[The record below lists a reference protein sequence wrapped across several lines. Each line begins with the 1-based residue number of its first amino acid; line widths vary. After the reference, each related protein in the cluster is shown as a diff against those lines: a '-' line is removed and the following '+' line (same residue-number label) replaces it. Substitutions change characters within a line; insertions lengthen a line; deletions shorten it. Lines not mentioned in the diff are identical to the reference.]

1 MAALQKSNFGSQK
14 SQNAIMSTTPAHP
27 PTPTNPLII
36 AVANLKGGVAKT
48 TTAVHIAEYLQRLGM
63 TVLIDGD
70 PNRSAIAWAGRNERP
85 DTDVLQVI
93 TEMQV
98 ARYAQK
104 ACCYVFD
111 TKARP
116 EPDDLKAMIETASLI
131 LIPTPP
137 SGDDLRVTA
146 DLAYA
151 LALVGSKIHRVLLTR
166 VPDRGRATALLEA
179 RRFFELE
186 GIPVFKSYIRQYEAY
201 KHAFVQGVPV
211 NQVKNAKAKA
221 AWSDY
226 EMLMKEILSDTTIWG
241 GMQ

>member
-1 MAALQKSNFGSQK
+1 MKTLQPQSRSRGRASE
-14 SQNAIMSTTPAHP
+14 AIHLSSPFR
-27 PTPTNPLII
+27 PTPSNPLII

-48 TTAVHIAEYLQRLGM
+48 TTAVHIAEYLRQLGT
-63 TVLIDGD
+63 TVLVDGD
-70 PNRSAIAWAGRNERP
+70 PNRSALAWAGRNERP
-85 DTDVLQVI
+85 DSDSLQVI

-116 EPDDLKAMIETASLI
+116 EPDDLRAMIETATLI
-131 LIPTPP
+131 LLPTPP

-146 DLAYA
+146 ELSDSLKQA
-151 LALVGSKIHRVLLTR
+151 GSRIHRVLLTR

-186 GIPVFKSYIRQYEAY
+186 NIPIFSSYIRQYEVY
-201 KHAFVQGVPV
+201 KHAFVQGLPV
-211 NQVKNAKAKA
+211 NAVKNAKTKE

-226 EMLMKEILSDTTIWG
+226 EALMKELLADVALG
-241 GMQ
+241 GAE